1 MRLGAVAF
9 ATAVGLAAG
18 LAIWAGVNVAV
29 GRSWNANPPMAAVLL
44 VVMIGA
50 SIYEMWRRLKVLN
63 G

>member
-1 MRLGAVAF
+1 VRLRASISAIAIGLIGSI
-9 ATAVGLAAG
+9 AVGASLS
-18 LAIWAGVNVAV
+18 LAV
-29 GRSWNANPPMAAVLL
+29 GRSWNANSQMALMIL